1 MPHVI
6 RLDRPWQLI
15 DWNGRRLRVV
25 RKFYRPTGLAL
36 GQQVCLSLDCTE
48 GVKLLQASLNG
59 IDCLACVAQESSF
72 RRSIEGELISSNQL
86 EVCLQVVSPDSPQS
100 QDLATIANPQRLD
113 LSSWLKVRLE
123 IMEEPPAEV
132 QQSASG

>member
-15 DWNGRRLRVV
+15 DWNDRRLRVV
-25 RKFYRPTGLAL
+25 RKFHRPTGLVL

-59 IDCLACVAQESSF
+59 IDCLASIAQESSF
-72 RRSIEGELISSNQL
+72 RRSIESELISSNQL
-86 EVCLQVVSPDSPQS
+86 EVCLQVAAPGSPQL
-100 QDLATIANPQRLD
+100 QDLVTIANPQRLD
-113 LSSWLKVRLE
+113 LSSWLRVRLE

-132 QQSASG
+132 QPSALG